1 MKKLSNDEETI
12 VDNQS
17 ITVEKKMK
25 KIFGHID
32 PDNPP
37 EVCPIRDIL
46 SPVSDKW
53 SILIIIFT
61 GAYSKLRFNEIK
73 KKVYGISSKTL
84 SERLKTLERDGY
96 LNRKAYNQVPIK
108 VEYSLTYFG
117 MKYLEQILNLTEW
130 IDKEAPAIIKQRMK
144 FDKIKPVENNGY
156 DVHDSSSHGA

>member
-1 MKKLSNDEETI
+1 MKQLSNHKET
-12 VDNQS
+12 VADNQS
-17 ITVEKKMK
+17 VIIEKKLK

-32 PDNPP
+32 PNNPP

-61 GAYSKLRFNEIK
+61 GAYRKLRFNEIK

-84 SERLKTLERDGY
+84 TERLKTLERDGY

-108 VEYSLTYFG
+108 VEYSLTSFG
-117 MKYLEQILNLTEW
+117 EKYLEQILNLTEW
-130 IDKEAPAIIKQRMK
+130 IDKEAPEIIKQRIK
-144 FDKIKPVENNGY
+144 FDKIKSVENNR
-156 DVHDSSSHGA
+156 

>member
-1 MKKLSNDEETI
+1 MNELSNHKETV

-17 ITVEKKMK
+17 ITVEKKLE
-25 KIFGHID
+25 KIFGHLD

-61 GAYSKLRFNEIK
+61 GAFGKLRFSEIK
-73 KKVYGISSKTL
+73 KKVRGISSKTL
-84 SERLKTLERDGY
+84 TERLKTLERDGY

-108 VEYSLTYFG
+108 VEYSLTSFG
-117 MKYLEQILNLTEW
+117 KKYLEQILNLTEW
-130 IDKEAPAIIKQRMK
+130 IDKEAPIIIKQRMK
-144 FDKIKPVENNGY
+144 FDKIKPAEN
-156 DVHDSSSHGA
+156 SA

>member
-1 MKKLSNDEETI
+1 MKELNNQKETI
-12 VDNQS
+12 ADNQS
-17 ITVEKKMK
+17 IMIEKKLK

-32 PDNPP
+32 PNNLP

-61 GAYSKLRFNEIK
+61 GAFGKLRFSEIK

-84 SERLKTLERDGY
+84 TERLKALERDGY

-108 VEYSLTYFG
+108 VEYSLTSFG
-117 MKYLEQILNLTEW
+117 EKYLEQLLNLTEW
-130 IDKEAPAIIKQRMK
+130 IDKEAPTIIKKRIK
-144 FDKIKPVENNGY
+144 FDKIKPAENK
-156 DVHDSSSHGA
+156 A

>member
-1 MKKLSNDEETI
+1 MEKLSNQNETV

-17 ITVEKKMK
+17 ITVERKLK

-61 GAYSKLRFNEIK
+61 GAYRKLRFNEIK

-84 SERLKTLERDGY
+84 SERLKSLERDGY
-96 LNRKAYNQVPIK
+96 LIRKAYNQVPIK

-117 MKYLEQILNLTEW
+117 LKYLEQILNLTEW
-130 IDKEAPAIIKQRMK
+130 MDKEVPTIIKQRIK
-144 FDKIKPVENNGY
+144 FDKIRPAENDDQN
-156 DVHDSSSHGA
+156 VHMI